1 MAKYSY
7 LEITGIVVLSYFG
20 IKLSTSILRGIWTNC
35 LGHFLGVGVKW
46 RPGDNV
52 WAVIT
57 GGTDGIGLQY
67 AKKLAAKGYS
77 IVIISRNENKLNS
90 VAESLMKENPKCKEV
105 CIAKYREIIKCILKH
120 KLIVVKCL
128 V

>member
-7 LEITGIVVLSYFG
+7 LEITGIVVLSYFS
-20 IKLSTSILRGIWTNC
+20 IKLSISILRGIWTNF
-35 LGHFLGVGVKW
+35 LGHILRFGVKW

-67 AKKLAAKGYS
+67 AKQLAAKGYS
-77 IVIISRNENKLNS
+77 IVIVSRNQNKLNS
-90 VAESLMKENPKCKEV
+90 IAESLVKENPKCKEV
-105 CIAKYREIIKCILKH
+105 CILYTRYRIKKVLK
-120 KLIVVKCL
+120 KLRDRLI
-128 V
+128 

>member
-20 IKLSTSILRGIWTNC
+20 IKLSTSILRGIWTNF
-35 LGHFLGVGVKW
+35 LGHSLGFGVKW

-67 AKKLAAKGYS
+67 AKQLAAKGYS

-105 CIAKYREIIKCILKH
+105 CNAKYSEIVKCILKH
-120 KLIVVKCL
+120 KLTVVKCL

>member
-1 MAKYSY
+1 MANYSY
-7 LEITGIVVLSYFG
+7 LEITGIVILLYFVT
-20 IKLSTSILRGIWTNC
+20 KLATSILTGIWTNC

-90 VAESLMKENPKCKEV
+90 VAESLMKENPNCKEV
-105 CIAKYREIIKCILKH
+105 CIKNAEKSLNNFKT
-120 KLIVVKCL
+120 
-128 V
+128 